1 MPSSRSIYLRLS
13 PALGTGLSH
22 RVCTRGFL
30 SLYQPLIGESGC
42 EPVGSTRTSSARGR
56 VAGRTPIH
64 RLVEEKVARL
74 GVANDILRAA
84 KAGLQLRLVHQGHIN
99 VVVEAKLQVR
109 GPCAGERYAM
119 VTAAVGFDRENLTA
133 SALRQ
138 EAVRGSAS
146 PQVPSL

>member
-74 GVANDILRAA
+74 GGAEDILRAA
-84 KAGLQLRLVHQGHIN
+84 KAGLQLRLVQGHIN

>member
-1 MPSSRSIYLRLS
+1 MRLARACPTASSHEASSRSI
-13 PALGTGLSH
+13 SH
-22 RVCTRGFL
+22 
-30 SLYQPLIGESGC
+30 SC

-74 GVANDILRAA
+74 GVADDILRAA

-99 VVVEAKLQVR
+99 VVVKAKLQVR

>member
-1 MPSSRSIYLRLS
+1 M
-13 PALGTGLSH
+13 
-22 RVCTRGFL
+22 
-30 SLYQPLIGESGC
+30 
-42 EPVGSTRTSSARGR
+42 GSTRTSSARGR

>member
-1 MPSSRSIYLRLS
+1 MRLARACPTASALEASSRSI
-13 PALGTGLSH
+13 SH
-22 RVCTRGFL
+22 
-30 SLYQPLIGESGC
+30 SC

-74 GVANDILRAA
+74 GVANVILRAA
-84 KAGLQLRLVHQGHIN
+84 NAGLQLRLVHQGHIN

-146 PQVPSL
+146 PQEPSL

>member
-74 GVANDILRAA
+74 GGAEDSLRAA

-99 VVVEAKLQVR
+99 VEAKLQVR

>member
-1 MPSSRSIYLRLS
+1 
-13 PALGTGLSH
+13 
-22 RVCTRGFL
+22 
-30 SLYQPLIGESGC
+30 
-42 EPVGSTRTSSARGR
+42 
-56 VAGRTPIH
+56 
-64 RLVEEKVARL
+64 
-74 GVANDILRAA
+74 LRAA
-84 KAGLQLRLVHQGHIN
+84 KAGLQLRLVHQGHIT

>member
-1 MPSSRSIYLRLS
+1 MPSSRSIYLRS
-13 PALGTGLSH
+13 SHALGTGLSH

-30 SLYQPLIGESGC
+30 SLYQSHSC

>member
-1 MPSSRSIYLRLS
+1 MPSSRSIDLRLS

-74 GVANDILRAA
+74 GGAEDILRAA
-84 KAGLQLRLVHQGHIN
+84 KAGLQLRLVHIN
-99 VVVEAKLQVR
+99 VVSEADLVR
-109 GPCAGERYAM
+109 ADERYAI

-133 SALRQ
+133 SALHQ
-138 EAVRGSAS
+138 EAVRGPAS

>member
-30 SLYQPLIGESGC
+30 SLYQPLIDSIIDESGC
-42 EPVGSTRTSSARGR
+42 EPVGGTRTSSARGR

-74 GVANDILRAA
+74 GGTEDILRAA
-84 KAGLQLRLVHQGHIN
+84 KAGLQLRLVHIN
-99 VVVEAKLQVR
+99 VVSEADLVQS
-109 GPCAGERYAM
+109 C
-119 VTAAVGFDRENLTA
+119 
-133 SALRQ
+133 
-138 EAVRGSAS
+138 
-146 PQVPSL
+146 